1 MPIMHMRRS
10 VPNADRL
17 RLVQISQNL
26 LMCPR
31 LLGWLMEP
39 TGQEHGLILAKS
51 MGVVI
56 MQASFRF
63 DFLSM
68 GFAESV

>member
-1 MPIMHMRRS
+1 MPMRRFVLS
-10 VPNADRL
+10 ANRL
-17 RLVQISQNL
+17 RLGQISQSL

-31 LLGWLMEP
+31 QLGWLMEP